1 MKWEGVDGGTNFFIF
16 QLIFHF
22 SSKLSTSRSQ
32 EFINLIFIRKKYEED
47 FCPVKKVE
55 LIFNMEDSN
64 LL

>member
-1 MKWEGVDGGTNFFIF
+1 MKWEAVGGTNVFIF
-16 QLIFHF
+16 QLTFHF
-22 SSKLSTSRSQ
+22 SSKLSTSQSQ

-47 FCPVKKVE
+47 FCLIKKVE

>member
-1 MKWEGVDGGTNFFIF
+1 MKWEAVDGGNNFFIF

-47 FCPVKKVE
+47 FCLIKKVE

>member
-1 MKWEGVDGGTNFFIF
+1 MKWEAVDGGNNFFIF

-22 SSKLSTSRSQ
+22 SSKLSTSWSQ

>member
-1 MKWEGVDGGTNFFIF
+1 MKWEAVDGGNNFFIF

-22 SSKLSTSRSQ
+22 SSKLSTSQSQ

-47 FCPVKKVE
+47 FCLIKKVE